1 LWLCEVRSDL
11 LHTAEL
17 NAATVKN
24 LVSGCEVGL
33 DLLTALFDLSN
44 VFANFLLVDGI
55 VDLLLLLHAFSSI
68 YRPVQLNRPLLVFA

>member
-1 LWLCEVRSDL
+1 M

-68 YRPVQLNRPLLVFA
+68 YRPVQLNRPLLVLA

>member
-1 LWLCEVRSDL
+1 L

-33 DLLTALFDLSN
+33 DLLTALLDLSN

-55 VDLLLLLHAFSSI
+55 VDLLLLLHTFSGI